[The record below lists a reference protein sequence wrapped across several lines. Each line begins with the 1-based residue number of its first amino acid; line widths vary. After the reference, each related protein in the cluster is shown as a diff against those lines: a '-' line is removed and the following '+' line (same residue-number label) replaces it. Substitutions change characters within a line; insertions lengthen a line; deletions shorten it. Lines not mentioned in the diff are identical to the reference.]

1 MKKITAQ
8 LCYSIIN
15 RLYSVMLIGDVT
27 STELSEW
34 PKQSKPANNYGT
46 LSYFGADFM
55 GLFQVGAASIQDGFY
70 FNSIKMEKSI

>member
-1 MKKITAQ
+1 M
-8 LCYSIIN
+8 
-15 RLYSVMLIGDVT
+15 SVARASHSKNLEQPCMPA

-34 PKQSKPANNYGT
+34 PKQSKPANNFGT

-70 FNSIKMEKSI
+70 FNSIRMEKSI